1 MGRLFSDTPEPTGQQ
16 VNGVL
21 LGEPVEIDG
30 DPTTYEWDDGAFPD
44 AAVTVIDGQLELVL
58 MDEGSP

>member
-1 MGRLFSDTPEPTGQQ
+1 MGRLWSYGTEPQGHV

-30 DPTTYEWDDGAFPD
+30 DPATWEWDDGAYPD
-44 AAVTVIDGQLELVL
+44 AAVTVIDGQLEMVI
-58 MDEGSP
+58 MEEAP